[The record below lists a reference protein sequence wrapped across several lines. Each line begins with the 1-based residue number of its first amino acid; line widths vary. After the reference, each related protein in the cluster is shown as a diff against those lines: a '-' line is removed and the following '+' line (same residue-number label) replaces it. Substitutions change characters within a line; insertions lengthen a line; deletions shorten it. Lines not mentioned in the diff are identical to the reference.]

1 MFTSSKHIVAREHNV
16 QHDPPKLVEVIK
28 VTTGDFNHPVS
39 FHKDD
44 LPKGALQ
51 ILIQIEFLSTIS
63 FMCLRRDKI
72 GSLKVKIFLQECI
85 APFMQKIFFAGV
97 ELDNHRTFSD
107 YNIPCIG
114 KIKIYVGDS
123 PCLTTLLLLDSR
135 TTIQRVKALFRYKT
149 GFSSFY
155 QLRLVYAGRE
165 LQGSHTL
172 AYYYVENGSILRRL
186 NDSRMRGIFQIIY
199 VIIASTGKLMHLR
212 VDRLCTINEVKVMIQ
227 DHEGIPAQLQ
237 TLFLPQ

>member
-1 MFTSSKHIVAREHNV
+1 
-16 QHDPPKLVEVIK
+16 
-28 VTTGDFNHPVS
+28 
-39 FHKDD
+39 
-44 LPKGALQ
+44 
-51 ILIQIEFLSTIS
+51 
-63 FMCLRRDKI
+63 MCLRRDRI
-72 GSLKVKIFLQECI
+72 GSIKVKIFLQECI

-155 QLRLVYAGRE
+155 QLRLVYAKRE

-199 VIIASTGKLMHLR
+199 VIIASTRKLMHLR